1 MAVISVS
8 DFTVKVAGV
17 LLSETF
23 VLPVVHSCEPSRLGG
38 NLEYDAVPFPLVPTI
53 QSRAI

>member
-17 LLSETF
+17 PLSETF